1 MPLPDDGMNSRFHE
15 ERDRA
20 IGFPRNSVFDQ
31 GAGVVPE
38 KSVFRTPE
46 ENRRIS
52 DAMPKGVH
60 VPLSVLEDWIGT
72 LENIEG
78 DSAADVL
85 PDLILDM
92 RSYFRG

>member
-1 MPLPDDGMNSRFHE
+1 MS
-15 ERDRA
+15 
-20 IGFPRNSVFDQ
+20 FPRNSAFDQ
-31 GAGVVPE
+31 GAGHVPI
-38 KSVFRTPE
+38 RTPE

-85 PDLILDM
+85 PDLILDI